1 MKFLIELG
9 IFPENEETFSKVLT
23 SMKVDHSFWDGQS
36 NPPYD
41 KKDNKVFFIGSIV
54 TALKIKQLGYSYQVW
69 LGPEFDYSFFGSHLV
84 NLLNNS
90 FFLITHGQ
98 AMNVH
103 KDLVGTE
110 RINQDFIRSN
120 SGYKR
125 FQGGLY
131 SVDVYMVESER
142 QAIPREE
149 IMVFAH
155 KLEIAQ
161 EYRLVIRCKF
171 DEISDLWEYDLVT
184 YSQYEGEKRELSNDE
199 IKGIICDLQVS
210 TYHPYPLFCLDVGL
224 HKDAIKIIEANSIN
238 TSGYYDSDFRSMVEN
253 ILEIEKKEII

>member
-9 IFPENEETFSKVLT
+9 IFPENEKVFSEVLT
-23 SMKVDHSFWDGQS
+23 SMKIDHSFWDGQS
-36 NPPYD
+36 NPTYD
-41 KKDNKVFFIGSIV
+41 KKDNKVFFIGSIL
-54 TALKIKQLGYSYQVW
+54 TALKIKQLGYAYQVW

-84 NLLNNS
+84 NLLNS
-90 FFLITHGQ
+90 PFYLITHGQ
-98 AMNVH
+98 AIDAQ

-125 FQGGLY
+125 LQGGLY
-131 SVDVYMVESER
+131 SADVYVVESAR

-155 KLEIAQ
+155 KKEIAQ

-171 DEISDLWEYDLVT
+171 DEISDLWEYDVVT
-184 YSQYEGEKRELSNDE
+184 YSQYDGEKKDLTDDQ
-199 IKGIICDLQVS
+199 IKEIICDLQNS
-210 TYHPYPLFCLDVGL
+210 GFHPYPLFCLDCG
-224 HKDAIKIIEANSIN
+224 KCNNEIKIIEANSIS
-238 TSGYYDSDFRSMVEN
+238 TSGYYSCAFRSIVEN